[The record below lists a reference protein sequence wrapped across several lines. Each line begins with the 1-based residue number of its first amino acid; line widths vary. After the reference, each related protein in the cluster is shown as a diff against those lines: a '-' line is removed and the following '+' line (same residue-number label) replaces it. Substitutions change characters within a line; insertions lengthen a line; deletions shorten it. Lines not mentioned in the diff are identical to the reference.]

1 MLFRSNAAVLSITW
15 FAYPVIFLL
24 GSEGLKSIDPVTT
37 AALYT
42 CFDVFAKV
50 VYGIWSMAG
59 TKAKVTADLTA
70 GEVPEHDLR
79 PAPVA
84 YHHVQA
90 RGRSALIEPQER
102 TTYTGR

>member
-1 MLFRSNAAVLSITW
+1 
-15 FAYPVIFLL
+15 VIFLL

-59 TKAKVTADLTA
+59 TKAKVTADLAA

-79 PAPVA
+79 PAPIA
-84 YHHVQA
+84 YHHVEA
-90 RGRSALIEPQER
+90 PGRSQRSEPQ
-102 TTYTGR
+102 GRPASARR